1 MPSILETFDELF
13 REAFVNIGYPEEL
26 GVVQESSRG
35 SAPYQCNGAMR
46 AVRYIQKTRKTYYPI
61 RCCIISN

>member
-26 GVVQESSRG
+26 GGVQESSRG

-46 AVRYIQKTRKTYYPI
+46 AVGISKKQGKNIKT
-61 RCCIISN
+61 NH